1 MRPVSDLQ
9 TKGTTHQAS
18 WLHRRHIQDRLL
30 HLIGS
35 HGYQVLEIPIL
46 APAELFLRKSG
57 GELASQMISF
67 LDPGSNSICL
77 RPEFTAPIMLHHLGH
92 ADEVTLPARWQYSGP
107 VFRYEA
113 AGNGQFT
120 QIGAELIGSTS
131 VMADA
136 ELVGLAAEI
145 LDEIGVQDYEVRLAD
160 LQVLQDL
167 LDTVGISE
175 RARTFIIGSIPQLR
189 NRDSNTASLLERAQY
204 LHLTGSSPPEHD
216 LSDAVAGLDDA
227 RARGVLRGFLRW
239 SAGGPVGLGQRD
251 PEEVI
256 EGLLHKIRG
265 GDDREGMERALN
277 LVSGLSRIHG
287 EPEAAVQQARGVL
300 GPAGAKPEALDR
312 LAELIQL
319 LRSQAGLADNLVLD
333 FGLARG
339 LAYYNGITFQVTHP
353 RAGATLGGG
362 GRYDALARA
371 LGSAGTVP
379 ALGFAY
385 NLDLLAQL
393 AAGDP
398 PGTVS
403 GPANLLGWP
412 SYMLVVWDVPASRP
426 NALAAAREFRRSGI
440 QVETAAG
447 DMALS
452 DALAYAA
459 KKGISQVVVVGPEGP
474 GQAHQVGPGI

>member
-1 MRPVSDLQ
+1 
-9 TKGTTHQAS
+9 
-18 WLHRRHIQDRLL
+18 L

-35 HGYQVLEIPIL
+35 HGYQFLEIPVL
-46 APAELFLRKSG
+46 APAELFLRQSG

-67 LDPGSNSICL
+67 LDPGSNSISL
-77 RPEFTAPIMLHHLGH
+77 RPEFTAPIMLHYLAH
-92 ADEVTLPARWQYSGP
+92 ADEVTLPARWQYAGP

-113 AGNGQFT
+113 ASNGQFT

-131 VMADA
+131 VVADA

-145 LDEIGVQDYEVRLAD
+145 LDDIGVQGYKVRLAD
-160 LQVLQDL
+160 LQVLHDL

-175 RARTFIIGSIPQLR
+175 RARTFIIGSIPQLCS
-189 NRDSNTASLLERAQY
+189 DDGNTASLLERAQH
-204 LHLTGSSPPEHD
+204 LHLTGSNPPEHD
-216 LSDAVAGLDDA
+216 LSAAVAGLDDA
-227 RARGVLRGFLRW
+227 RAREVLRGFLRW

-265 GDDREGMERALN
+265 RDDRDGMERALN
-277 LVSGLSRIHG
+277 LVSGLSRIRG
-287 EPEAAVQQARGVL
+287 EAAAAIQQARAVL

-312 LAELIQL
+312 LSELIEL
-319 LRSQAGLADNLVLD
+319 LRCHPGLADNLVLD
-333 FGLARG
+333 FGLSRG
-339 LAYYNGITFQVTHP
+339 IAYYNGITFQVTHP
-353 RAGATLGGG
+353 NAGGSLGGG

-371 LGSAGTVP
+371 LGNRGTVP

-393 AAGDP
+393 AAEDL

-403 GPANLLGWP
+403 GPASLLSWP
-412 SYMLVVWDVPASRP
+412 SSAVVLWEVPASRP
-426 NALAAAREFRRSGI
+426 NALAVARELRCSGL
-440 QVETAAG
+440 QVEMAVC

-459 KKGISQVVVVGPEGP
+459 KNGIGQVVVAGPEGP
-474 GQAHQVGPGI
+474 GQAHQVGSGR